1 MKSKSFKAVSVLVCL
16 FLILS
21 VFAACSPKNP
31 DNDDSNTLSPNES
44 WAGGEIVYEPV
55 TISSVE
61 LADLVSEAL
70 GDEAK
75 DFNGDL
81 SKLTPNQL
89 QKVEDAAKDKGYTV
103 DKDSSGK
110 PVIKKDNVAVTKVS
124 QDEANDILTRASVKD
139 PSKISKDEYDEISK
153 IADDK
158 GLTAVTNGNGGVD
171 IVRPVTRPA
180 TRPATDPNQGGN
192 DTPATPSTPAK
203 DDKTTKK
210 NSGGNAGG
218 NQEAVFTTRKPIVSP
233 AGTTLV
239 RTGSI
244 SSGFNK
250 VFSVGKTEIFKAD
263 AVTSDDGVVAVGVT
277 YSDNDGKVTGNSN
290 ALIVKYDKNGKEKWK
305 SRLVGNDLT
314 SFEDVAVL
322 SDGSIVAVGQTL
334 ATNLVPDGAY
344 KMKNTVEGVVSKYS
358 NKGERLWTKMI
369 GGSDGDILY
378 SVAATPD
385 GGFVIG
391 GKSKSHDLDLS
402 GLSNNKTLAFV
413 FKLNGNGDIVNRF
426 AIGGTY
432 HCSFDGLSVASN
444 GDVFGVCINANED
457 GGFAGI
463 EGVKKARKTSIVFKF
478 SSDLKKVW
486 TKSIYLTGSAELP
499 SVLATN
505 DGGCMIAG
513 QYACSGTSTDGTFAD
528 IYNGGNKGTTDGVII
543 RIGGDSKI
551 TWLLPLIG
559 FENDFVTGIAKV
571 PGGYA
576 VSGYTNS
583 TNRDFAIQ
591 NLGDKDAYVYVI
603 SEYGQTQTISSFAG
617 SGADAARGIC
627 SNGSTV
633 YVCGQTAS
641 KDGYFKGTNSAESSA
656 AFLCEFKLNAK

>member
-1 MKSKSFKAVSVLVCL
+1 MKSKSFKAVSVLICL

-21 VFAACSPKNP
+21 IFAACSPKTP
-31 DNDDSNTLSPNES
+31 GGDDANTLSPNES
-44 WAGGEIVYEPV
+44 WAGGDTVYEPV

-81 SKLTPNQL
+81 SKLTPDQL
-89 QKVEDAAKDKGYTV
+89 KKVEEAAKDKGYTV
-103 DKDSSGK
+103 DKDSSGNT
-110 PVIKKDNVAVTKVS
+110 VIKKDTVPVTEVS
-124 QDEANDILTRASVKD
+124 PSEKNEIFSRASVKD
-139 PSKISKDEYDEISK
+139 PSNISKEEYEEISK
-153 IADDK
+153 IADDN
-158 GLTAVTNGNGGVD
+158 GMTAVTNNNGGVD
-171 IVRPVTRPA
+171 IVKPQPA
-180 TRPATDPNQGGN
+180 TRPATN
-192 DTPATPSTPAK
+192 PATNPNSGNKTTAASK

-210 NSGGNAGG
+210 NSGGNSGG

-244 SSGFNK
+244 TSGFNK
-250 VFSVGKTEIFKAD
+250 VFSVGKTDMFKAD
-263 AVTSDDGVVAVGVT
+263 AVTTDDGIVAVGAT
-277 YSDNDGKVTGNSN
+277 YSDNDGKATGNSN

-305 SRLVGNDLT
+305 SKLVGDDFT
-314 SFEDVAVL
+314 TFEDVDIL
-322 SDGSIVAVGQTL
+322 SDGSIIAVGQTL

-344 KMKNTVEGVVSKYS
+344 KMKNTVEGVISKYS

-369 GGSDGDILY
+369 GGSDGDIIY

-385 GGFVIG
+385 GGFVVG

-402 GLSNNKTLAFV
+402 GLSSEKTLAFV
-413 FKLNGNGDIVNRF
+413 FKLNANGDIVNRF

-432 HCSFDGLSVASN
+432 HCSFNGLSVASN
-444 GDVFGVCINANED
+444 GDIFGVCINANED
-457 GGFAGI
+457 GGFAGM

-486 TKSIYLTGSAELP
+486 TKSIYLTGAAELP
-499 SVLATN
+499 SVMATN
-505 DGGCMIAG
+505 DGGCVIAG
-513 QYACSGTSTDGTFAD
+513 QYSCSGTSTDGTFAD
-528 IYNGGNKGTTDGVII
+528 IYNGGNKGTTDGAII
-543 RIGGDSKI
+543 RIGSDSKI

-559 FENDFVTGIAKV
+559 FENDFITGIAKV

-591 NLGDKDAYVYVI
+591 NLGDKDAYVYVV

-617 SGADAARGIC
+617 SGADMARGIC

-641 KDGYFKGTNSAESSA
+641 KDGYFKDTNSAESSA